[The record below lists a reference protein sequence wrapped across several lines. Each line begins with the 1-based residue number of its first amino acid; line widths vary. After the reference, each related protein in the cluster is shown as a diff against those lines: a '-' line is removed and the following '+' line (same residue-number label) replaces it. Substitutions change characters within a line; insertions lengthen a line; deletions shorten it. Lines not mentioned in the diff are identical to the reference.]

1 MDDENVGAD
10 GESGLGATLGE
21 EELWRQRGGG
31 RKAGPSLGVGRRRKS
46 SSSKAHAL
54 GRLAGEEGGK
64 ILGNLGDLCKD
75 EVTFWGGGYGRG
87 WYLLIYLCAF

>member
-1 MDDENVGAD
+1 MEA
-10 GESGLGATLGE
+10 E
-21 EELWRQRGGG
+21 RGGG

-64 ILGNLGDLCKD
+64 SWETWETSARMKSLFGEEDMG
-75 EVTFWGGGYGRG
+75 EGG
-87 WYLLIYLCAF
+87 IYLFIYALFKAMPSA